1 MSTDTGYHSHS
12 GVQDPK
18 APQVAPL
25 YPQKPSPSKNKPEPS
40 SISLQA
46 SCHVHSNFEA
56 ISHQMLPLWL
66 SWSRICLQCGRPG
79 FNPWVGRSPGEGKGY
94 PLQYSG
100 LANCMDCIFH
110 GDTFTFIFLSNSSG
124 CEVVWAAA
132 GVMFTALT
140 NQGEVTLDW
149 GAWEWHKNILRSS
162 RSWKLTPV
170 YLPRESHGQ
179 RSLARYSPWGCTKS
193 DTTETTQ
200 HACRSC
206 LDSLV

>member
-1 MSTDTGYHSHS
+1 MKLLTMSCYSDLVRIKSKDLRIKRIQLMSTDTGYHSHS

-100 LANCMDCIFH
+100 LANCMDCNSPGSSVPGDSQGKNTGVSCHALSQQIF
-110 GDTFTFIFLSNSSG
+110 
-124 CEVVWAAA
+124 
-132 GVMFTALT
+132 
-140 NQGEVTLDW
+140 Q
-149 GAWEWHKNILRSS
+149 
-162 RSWKLTPV
+162 
-170 YLPRESHGQ
+170 PR
-179 RSLARYSPWGCTKS
+179 
-193 DTTETTQ
+193 D
-200 HACRSC
+200 
-206 LDSLV
+206 